1 MTLSTALELVWRI
14 NPVFT
19 YVQTCFPKTCVLN
32 AKTDLH
38 ERSGSSFAEMLKLL
52 STSTVMCVLAG

>member
-1 MTLSTALELVWRI
+1 VWRI

-19 YVQTCFPKTCVLN
+19 YVQTGVPKACVLN

-38 ERSGSSFAEMLKLL
+38 ERNGS
-52 STSTVMCVLAG
+52 